1 MKPQATYK
9 TDSALYRAFSLLPTA
24 ILLAVIFGLSL
35 AHWALLL

>member
-1 MKPQATYK
+1 MKPQASYK

-24 ILLAVIFGLSL
+24 ILLAAIFAISA